1 MSDALKYRD
10 DSVFNPNLR
19 GTTLK
24 RYMRSGFT
32 LVELMVVIGILGL
45 LVGILAVAVI
55 PRLTEAKS
63 KLEIKQVGDL
73 MAGFQTL
80 QSDDA
85 KKKRL
90 RDKKVSD
97 TKGEKFYEAAFKKK
111 LLDDSLL
118 GKIVS
123 LNTKEDAKADKE
135 WIDAAD
141 GVMPPNSCSYT
152 APKASD
158 LLAVMGAKGA
168 DRTVFLTFNKRNWN
182 NYEDDGVIVQW
193 SDAETAEYITK
204 DIATADLNLDGETWA
219 SSPEELIGQK
229 KPFNRTFE

>member
-1 MSDALKYRD
+1 
-10 DSVFNPNLR
+10 
-19 GTTLK
+19 
-24 RYMRSGFT
+24 MRSGFT

-55 PRLTEAKS
+55 PRLTEAKN

-73 MAGFQTL
+73 MAGFNTL

-90 RDKKVSD
+90 RNDKKVSD
-97 TKGEKFYEAAFKKK
+97 TKGAKFYEACFKKK
-111 LLDDSLL
+111 LLDDALL

-123 LNTKEDAKADKE
+123 LNSTTDSKADKA
-135 WIDAAD
+135 WIEED
-141 GVMPPNSCSYT
+141 GGTMPDMSCSYT

-158 LLAVMGAKGA
+158 LLAVMAAKGNE
-168 DRTVFLTFNKRNWN
+168 RTIFLSFNKRNWN
-182 NYEDDGVIVQW
+182 NYEDAGVIVQW
-193 SDAETAEYITK
+193 SDGETAVYINK
-204 DIATADLNLDGETWA
+204 DEATTDMGIDGETWTN
-219 SSPEELIGQK
+219 SPEDLFGQK

>member
-1 MSDALKYRD
+1 MNRS
-10 DSVFNPNLR
+10 
-19 GTTLK
+19 K
-24 RYMRSGFT
+24 RTGFT

-55 PRLTEAKS
+55 PKLTDAKN

-73 MAGFQTL
+73 MAGFNTL

-85 KKKRL
+85 KKKKL
-90 RDKKVSD
+90 KDKKIAD

-118 GKIVS
+118 TKIVS
-123 LNTKEDAKADKE
+123 LNSTTDSKADKA
-135 WIDAAD
+135 WIEEAD
-141 GVMPPNSCSYT
+141 GTLPANSCSYT

-158 LLAVMGAKGA
+158 LLSVMNAKGNE
-168 DRTVFLTFNKRNWN
+168 RTVFLTFNKRNWN
-182 NYEDDGVIVQW
+182 NYEDAGVIIQW
-193 SDAETAEYITK
+193 SDAETAEYMNK
-204 DIATADLNLDGETWA
+204 DGATELNLDGETWTN
-219 SSPEELIGQK
+219 SPEEIIGQK

>member
-1 MSDALKYRD
+1 
-10 DSVFNPNLR
+10 
-19 GTTLK
+19 
-24 RYMRSGFT
+24 MRSGFT

-90 RDKKVSD
+90 RTDKKVND

-118 GKIVS
+118 GKLVS
-123 LNTKEDAKADKE
+123 LNAKEDNKADKA
-135 WIDAAD
+135 WIDEAD
-141 GVMPPNSCSYT
+141 GTMPPLSCSYT
-152 APKASD
+152 APKAAD
-158 LLAVMGAKGA
+158 LLSVMGAKGKDA
-168 DRTVFLTFNKRNWN
+168 TVFLTFNKRNWN

-193 SDAETAEYITK
+193 SDAETAVYVTT
-204 DIATADLNLDGETWA
+204 DGATADLNLDAETWTT
-219 SSPEELIGQK
+219 SPEEIIGQK